1 MDLDTYCIS
10 RHTFYLSLV
19 FAEDSDL
26 GEGGGENRVRSRRSI
41 RNKKSFLSLL
51 QGRFKKTTQDCKTA
65 LRITSIKKDQQLS
78 TRVIKYILVSLVIP
92 WSFLAPSP
100 PYGLGPPKC

>member
-26 GEGGGENRVRSRRSI
+26 GE
-41 RNKKSFLSLL
+41 
-51 QGRFKKTTQDCKTA
+51 TA
-65 LRITSIKKDQQLS
+65 NYVDINDEVYTSDDTDDEES
-78 TRVIKYILVSLVIP
+78 EEEDYE
-92 WSFLAPSP
+92 
-100 PYGLGPPKC
+100 